1 MTYFHP
7 AWLEHQR
14 KRYVRADAYRF
25 AAPGTPEAKMPGWLD
40 PSMMRVRLKE
50 AQEAEARQDAARR
63 EALARSLEQVRRDLD
78 ELKREIA
85 EKRAAEARADEA
97 ARIRCDLA
105 WERFVQT
112 YKRYAAQ
119 QKAGV
124 DRKWDGQ
131 PRDELGR
138 FDFGKKPK
146 TLASQPAAM
155 RRPGHHYVPRQVY
168 KDRRLSEDTRKV
180 FEETTTGKLEDARTN
195 MFDNSHRAYNKAVNE
210 QFDRFLAKNNI
221 TEEQMTPQHAREF
234 LGEIVTSRDTRI
246 RNFNMRMWMREIFR
260 GGRFRGTE

>member
-1 MTYFHP
+1 M
-7 AWLEHQR
+7 L
-14 KRYVRADAYRF
+14 
-25 AAPGTPEAKMPGWLD
+25 
-40 PSMMRVRLKE
+40 RVRLKE
-50 AQEAEARQDAARR
+50 AQEEARQDAARR
-63 EALARSLEQVRRDLD
+63 ESLARSIEQARRDLD
-78 ELKREIA
+78 EVKREIA

-97 ARIRCDLA
+97 ARIRCDIA
-105 WERFVQT
+105 WERFVET

-131 PRDELGR
+131 PRDRGR

-146 TLASQPAAM
+146 PELVSQPAAM

-168 KDRRLSEDTRKV
+168 KDRRLSDDTRKV
-180 FEETTTGKLEDARTN
+180 FEETTTGKLEDTRTN
-195 MFDNSHRAYNKAVNE
+195 VFDSSHRAYNKAVNE

-221 TEEQMTPQHAREF
+221 TEEQMSPQQAREL
-234 LGEIVTSRDTRI
+234 LGEIVTSGDPRI

-260 GGRFRGTE
+260 GGRFRGNE